1 MSWNRRT
8 RNGSYSEPPMS
19 DALSDLMRIKNK
31 VEPLVVSPQ
40 KAHRLA
46 MGHAA
51 NFARL
56 VMGSR
61 EYQKAFDRLTRD
73 IPSRRDAGRWVV
85 LVKYL
90 GLSETKATVA
100 RLAKEIGVLAR
111 RRESDRELLRL
122 VVQRGVKALVVEAE
136 HAARRRSNEIA
147 RTSGRTGAISRW
159 DTRPA

>member
-1 MSWNRRT
+1 MSWNRTT
-8 RNGSYSEPPMS
+8 RNGSYSGTPMS

-51 NFARL
+51 IFART
-56 VMGSR
+56 VMASTEHR
-61 EYQKAFDRLTRD
+61 QAFDRLTRD

-90 GLSETKATVA
+90 GLSETKSTVA
-100 RLAKEIGVLAR
+100 RLAKEIGILAR
-111 RRESDRELLRL
+111 RPESDRELLHL
-122 VVQRGVKALVVEAE
+122 VVQRGVKALIAEAE
-136 HAARRRSNEIA
+136 HAVRRRSHAIA
-147 RTSGRTGAISRW
+147 RTPGRTGAIDRW
-159 DTRPA
+159 HTRPA